1 MTTPAPYAAQPPR
14 QDICVTHVHPG
25 DYALI
30 ERAAQL
36 RQLPVDEFV
45 LLAAFRTAR
54 EAISEFEVRPFQ
66 APACAHSHHCTA
78 HQHGCTLAQGCAEHP
93 ARVPSPGAPAT

>member
-1 MTTPAPYAAQPPR
+1 MTTPAPQAAQHSR
-14 QDICVTHVHPG
+14 QAICIAHVHPG

-36 RQLPVDEFV
+36 QQMPVDEFV
-45 LLAAFRTAR
+45 LLAAFRTAQ
-54 EAISEFEVRPFQ
+54 EAISEFEARPFQ
-66 APACAHSHHCTA
+66 ISACAHSHHCTA

-93 ARVPSPGAPAT
+93 ARVPGHSSPAT